1 MIFARKYAA
10 EIIGVVLGM
19 LFLGWLVW
27 LVAIRPGQMAE
38 EAARAKA
45 GSTIAQGEVAK
56 AQDAARIVEKH
67 FTEKERIERVTIQG
81 TAGIMAAQGAEVR
94 VPADVDRAARAA
106 LCLQDAYRG
115 SDACQQ
121 LPRPDSGNGEGPNA
135 GRPAAR

>member
-10 EIIGVVLGM
+10 EIIFVVSAL
-19 LFLGWLVW
+19 LFMAWLVW
-27 LVAIRPGQMAE
+27 LVAIRPGQLAE
-38 EAARAKA
+38 NAARAKA

-56 AQDAARIVEKH
+56 AQDAARIVERH

-115 SDACQQ
+115 ADACQQ
-121 LPRPDSGNGEGPNA
+121 LPRPDPGNGEGPNA